1 MEDDLEV
8 DQQIAQLDIALQ
20 QADTDKDRLRIIGQ
34 IAAIKNGKIGEDY
47 SCAK

>member
-20 QADTDKDRLRIIGQ
+20 QADTDEDRLRIIGQ
-34 IAAIKNGKIGEDY
+34 IAAIENGQLERERQD
-47 SCAK
+47 